1 MDLSSKKRK
10 ADENDPLTVKLFRR
24 ASAGRHTSLL
34 RSVFSPY
41 GEIKEAIVI
50 CDKITGKSK
59 GYGFV
64 TYVHADAAIL
74 ALKEPSKKIDGRV
87 TVTNLAAAGNAG
99 AGPAAGAVAVP
110 AATVD
115 VSQRKV
121 FVGNVPYDM
130 PSDRLLSVFSSFG
143 EIEEGPLGF
152 DKHTGK
158 FRGYALF
165 VYKTVEG
172 ARAAVAEPRRIVDG
186 QLMEV
191 KYANEGKKKP
201 GMGDNKPATVAEN
214 KPVDGI
220 MVGRKRRLSS
230 YGRFYPSS
238 ALSGFSGAGGLGSH
252 GINSPLQSS
261 IGSGSTG
268 QVPSSHSGGAGLG
281 SFGSGGGFGGPYG
294 SSSQFSGGSGSG
306 GYGGFGMGSSLYNN
320 RLPASSGGMGSGAFS
335 EGGPYSSL
343 GHSGQHL
350 QSAGSPPGPRIPS
363 GGGMYQG
370 LPPYY

>member
-1 MDLSSKKRK
+1 MRMK
-10 ADENDPLTVKLFRR
+10 ERR
-24 ASAGRHTSLL
+24 SRGWVIINLRLLQRISLWMECFSAGLAVTAPSFALG
-34 RSVFSPY
+34 SPWRP
-41 GEIKEAIVI
+41 
-50 CDKITGKSK
+50 
-59 GYGFV
+59 
-64 TYVHADAAIL
+64 
-74 ALKEPSKKIDGRV
+74 PS
-87 TVTNLAAAGNAG
+87 
-99 AGPAAGAVAVP
+99 
-110 AATVD
+110 
-115 VSQRKV
+115 
-121 FVGNVPYDM
+121 
-130 PSDRLLSVFSSFG
+130 
-143 EIEEGPLGF
+143 
-152 DKHTGK
+152 
-158 FRGYALF
+158 
-165 VYKTVEG
+165 
-172 ARAAVAEPRRIVDG
+172 
-186 QLMEV
+186 
-191 KYANEGKKKP
+191 
-201 GMGDNKPATVAEN
+201 
-214 KPVDGI
+214 